1 MQALPKNKEEQIDI
15 FSEELLREKAAVLAR
30 AGFAVENALAKLEK
44 INQQYE
50 YKIQH
55 LQNIQKDRR
64 HRQSI
69 FEEINAIIDQFNTA
83 CRKADLQY
91 YYLIVTREAMGLRR
105 HQTVEQIY
113 RIPPKKNKVQEF

>member
-30 AGFAVENALAKLEK
+30 AGFAVENALAKLAKIDRQLEEK
-44 INQQYE
+44 I
-50 YKIQH
+50 KFIQTVEED
-55 LQNIQKDRR
+55 QR
-64 HRQSI
+64 HRQAL
-69 FEEINAIIDQFNTA
+69 FEEINDLIDQFNTA

-113 RIPPKKNKVQEF
+113 RIPPKKNKVQDI

>member
-44 INQQYE
+44 INRQLE
-50 YKIQH
+50 EKIIF
-55 LQNIQKDRR
+55 LQTVEKDRR

-69 FEEINAIIDQFNTA
+69 SQEINAIIDQFNTA